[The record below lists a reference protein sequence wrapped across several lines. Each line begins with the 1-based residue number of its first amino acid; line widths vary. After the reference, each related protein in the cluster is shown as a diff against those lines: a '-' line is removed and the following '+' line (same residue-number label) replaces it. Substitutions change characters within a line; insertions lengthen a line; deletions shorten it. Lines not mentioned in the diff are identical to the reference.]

1 MKAFPERIKRFD
13 AAGWAVCGYLLGFT
27 LPLPLD
33 AALLFLAALGGY
45 AVLTVPARHSPSLL
59 LVLAGLALVLALGNA
74 VSPDPRR
81 SLNLS
86 LALLPAAAVCLLV
99 AGYFR
104 FPGMIRLCWTM
115 TGFTIVVAGWLLLV
129 AAAHPGRPPSEWIG
143 LSRLTAFK
151 VPNDVVILAVFLP
164 FSLALWRLY
173 RAGKGRWAVPLAV
186 MLVLAVAV
194 LYRSR
199 LSLLVVATV
208 VTVFHFGLGEA
219 RRLGRMLL
227 LAVSGSFL
235 VDALAGFQLAEKFRS
250 LATAGTRLPLWIAAW
265 RMFLDAPWTG
275 HGVGSFRLLYRFHL
289 QPLPEWIVVDPRLTP
304 WAHNIFLE
312 LLAELGVGGLLA
324 FALFFGFPLRL
335 WRSVREERGRE
346 KPVDLALIAAF
357 AGFCVAGMVELSLWR
372 QWVGLT
378 FLLLVGCIARQNNQ
392 NREEE

>member
-1 MKAFPERIKRFD
+1 MKAFPAEGKRFD

-45 AVLTVPARHSPSLL
+45 AVLTVPARYSPSLL

-74 VSPDPRR
+74 VSADPRR

-104 FPGMIRLCWTM
+104 FPDMIRLCWTM
-115 TGFTIVVAGWLLLV
+115 TGFTIAVAGWLLLV
-129 AAAHPGRPPSEWIG
+129 AATHPGCPPSEWIG

-151 VPNDVVILAVFLP
+151 VPNDVVILQIFLP
-164 FSLALWRLY
+164 FSLALWRLD
-173 RAGKGRWAVPLAV
+173 RVRRGRWAVPVAV
-186 MLVLAVAV
+186 MMALAVAV

-199 LSLLVVATV
+199 LSLLVAATG
-208 VTVFHFGLGEA
+208 VTVFYWGLGDR
-219 RRLGRMLL
+219 RRLGKMLL
-227 LAVSGSFL
+227 WGIPALVL
-235 VDALAGFQLAEKFRS
+235 VDALTGFQLAEKFRS
-250 LATAGTRLPLWIAAW
+250 LTTAGTRLPLWIAAW
-265 RMFLDAPWTG
+265 RMFLEAPWTG

-289 QPLPEWIVVDPRLTP
+289 QPLPEWIVVDPRITP

-324 FALFFGFPLRL
+324 FTLFFGFPLGL
-335 WRSVREERGRE
+335 WRSIRGEEKRK
-346 KPVDLALIAAF
+346 KPLDIALIAAF

-392 NREEE
+392 NREEK